1 MVSQGYSLL
10 AAIILGIWGG
20 ITMYSVNGTT
30 GTLQDPIVTGL
41 FTGLIVHNV
50 PAGLAVGATLELM
63 SLGLWTYGGT
73 LVPDFMSGALIGTAV
88 AALSKG
94 TMVQNVATGIAV
106 AVPVSL
112 LMSQLDVLSYSIDV
126 ALIHGADRYCETEN
140 EKGMIWM
147 HWLGLIPQFFSRFIP
162 ITLAIWLGAAPLQT
176 LISRIPTWLING
188 LGTMGAILPAVGFGI
203 LLTYLPLEKWWSFL
217 VMGFVCFAYLNMP
230 LIGIAAV
237 AFAVV
242 FIYSSLKNRKKV
254 DESATDVVE
263 NTATADEAP
272 SPVTRRD
279 FMKTVWRHNMS
290 FEVSWNYERMQALGF
305 TYSMMPVLRKI
316 YPDKDEYFANLKR
329 HLQFFNSNTII
340 GSPIIMGA
348 VCALEE
354 KKETALA
361 DNLKI
366 GLMGPF
372 AGIGDTVVAV
382 LMKPIFAVFAAS
394 LALSGHSLGAV
405 LMLFLGLCWFYF
417 KFVGFDIGHRQGAG
431 LVKQMAQGSLDR
443 ITEGASQIGLFV
455 IGGFIPSILSG
466 VTAKVQFIKKVVLD
480 GKQVVQTVKLQ
491 DTFDKILPYAIPLM
505 LVFLVYWLVKQKH
518 WKILNVLLLVIVLGI
533 VLGAFRIL

>member
-10 AAIILGIWGG
+10 VAIILGIWGG
-20 ITMYSVNGTT
+20 ITMYSINGTT

-41 FTGLIVHNV
+41 FTGLIVHNI

-63 SLGLWTYGGT
+63 SLGLWTYGGA

-94 TMVQNVATGIAV
+94 TLTQNVATGIAV
-106 AVPVSL
+106 AVPISL
-112 LMSQLDVLSYSIDV
+112 LMSQLDVLSYSINV
-126 ALIHGADRYCETEN
+126 AFIHEADRYCEMEN
-140 EKGMIWM
+140 EKGIILM
-147 HWLGLIPQFFSRFIP
+147 HWLGFVPQFFSRFIP

-176 LISRIPTWLING
+176 LIAHIPTWLING
-188 LGTMGAILPAVGFGI
+188 LGSMGAILPAVGFGI
-203 LLTYLPLEKWWSFL
+203 LLTYLPLEKWWSFCIL
-217 VMGFVCFAYLNMP
+217 GFVCFAYLNMP
-230 LIGIAAV
+230 LIGIAAL

-242 FIYSSLKNRKKV
+242 FIYSSLTTKKNAGDDTV
-254 DESATDVVE
+254 EVVE
-263 NTATADEAP
+263 NIVAADEAP

-279 FMKTVWRHNMS
+279 FMKTVWRHNTS
-290 FEVSWNYERMQALGF
+290 FEISWNYERMQALGF
-305 TYSMMPVLRKI
+305 AYSMMPVLRKI
-316 YPDKDEYFANLKR
+316 YPDRHEYFMNLKR

-372 AGIGDTVVAV
+372 AGIGDTIVAV
-382 LMKPIFAVFAAS
+382 LMKPIVAVFAAS
-394 LALSGHSLGAV
+394 FALSGHSFGAV
-405 LMLFLGLCWFYF
+405 LMLLLGACWFYF
-417 KFVGFDIGHRQGAG
+417 KFLGFDIGHRQGVG
-431 LVKQMAQGSLDR
+431 LVNQMAQGALDR
-443 ITEGASQIGLFV
+443 ITEAASQVGLFV

-466 VTAKVQFIKKVVLD
+466 VTTKVQFIKKIMVN

-491 DTFDKILPYAIPLM
+491 DSFDKILPYAIPVM

-518 WKILNVLLLVIVLGI
+518 WKVLNVLLLVIVLGI
-533 VLGAFRIL
+533 VFGALRIL